1 MLFYFSPEK
10 PQPAEAPA
18 AVVAPLPPVAP
29 CQGHIPVQGSIP
41 PSPPSPLCLRLG
53 PLSCCLRSMLC
64 PHPSSLEEPPERA
77 ELGLAWPGARVGR
90 SCGAAADRGLQ
101 PRARRCPGKG
111 GHLLSSQRSRL
122 VSATRFSIV
131 ELLGGQAGVTHTAPG
146 RGGGS
151 ERSGSALGNGG
162 TIPGPRHRNRNR
174 TPDSGQRWGWGGAA
188 GGSRGSGDA
197 ATRRE
202 GTRQAHGDK
211 EEREPSWQLL
221 PLSGDTEVAGNDPQ
235 QSLRPVQANLRLRV
249 PQKWHLNGT

>member
-53 PLSCCLRSMLC
+53 LLSCCLRSMLC

-111 GHLLSSQRSRL
+111 GHLLSSQRSHL
-122 VSATRFSIV
+122 VCATRFSIM

-174 TPDSGQRWGWGGAA
+174 TPDSGSAGAGEGLRAAA
-188 GGSRGSGDA
+188 GARGTRPLAGRGHA
-197 ATRRE
+197 RLMGTRRSGSQAGSFSLCL
-202 GTRQAHGDK
+202 GTRRWLGTTH
-211 EEREPSWQLL
+211 
-221 PLSGDTEVAGNDPQ
+221 N
-235 QSLRPVQANLRLRV
+235 RV
-249 PQKWHLNGT
+249 